1 MRTLILLF
9 IITTSLESKSQIV
22 TNLRAFDQGGKVLV
36 IYDLFNVEQSGSYI
50 VKLWASNDGGKSYF
64 QPDSIKGDVDLVKVG
79 PNRSILV
86 SQKKTF
92 VNGSK
97 TLFKVEA
104 LPQQPVI
111 NRYGDEEKL
120 VQLFTPLKSDM
131 QIKFSFILTN
141 RTRQKQTYII
151 ANFNATDE
159 KGVVYKVSKG
169 TAYALEP
176 SESKVISTEIQN
188 VEGVSMFTKV
198 AFNVSSTLVEFFDV
212 KLKLE

>member
-1 MRTLILLF
+1 MRRLILLF

-22 TNLRAFDQGGKVLV
+22 TNLRAFDQGGKILV
-36 IYDLFNVEQSGSYI
+36 IYDLFNVEQSGSYL

-64 QPDSIKGDVDLVKVG
+64 RLDSVKGDVDNLVKVG
-79 PNRSILV
+79 SNRSILV
-86 SQKKTF
+86 SQKKIF
-92 VNGSK
+92 LNGSK

-104 LPQQPVI
+104 LPVI

-120 VQLFTPLKSDM
+120 VQLHAPLKSDM
-131 QIKFSFILTN
+131 RIKFGFILTN

-176 SESKVISTEIQN
+176 SESRVVSIEIQN